1 MKYNSTMYMKQSVWF
16 IPMFII
22 CSITIN
28 AEIKISC
35 INLDMFQGVKHIKT
49 NILNRAWEKT
59 LLLET
64 MALSTSSVRKS
75 YELGW

>member
-1 MKYNSTMYMKQSVWF
+1 MKQSVWF

-28 AEIKISC
+28 AEIKIRC
-35 INLDMFQGVKHIKT
+35 INLDMFQGVKNIKT

-75 YELGW
+75 SELGW

>member
-1 MKYNSTMYMKQSVWF
+1 MYMKLSVWV

-28 AEIKISC
+28 AEIKIRC

-49 NILNRAWEKT
+49 NILNRA
-59 LLLET
+59 
-64 MALSTSSVRKS
+64 
-75 YELGW
+75 

>member
-1 MKYNSTMYMKQSVWF
+1 MKYNSTMYMKHSVWV

-28 AEIKISC
+28 AEIKIRC
-35 INLDMFQGVKHIKT
+35 INLDMFQGGKHIKT

-75 YELGW
+75 SELGW

>member
-1 MKYNSTMYMKQSVWF
+1 MKDSVWV

-22 CSITIN
+22 WSITIN
-28 AEIKISC
+28 AEIKIRC
-35 INLDMFQGVKHIKT
+35 INLDMFQGVKNIKT

-75 YELGW
+75 SELGW